1 MKLSEILGNEIVN
14 DIEFLDLKEDSRH
27 VKSGDVFVYDQR
39 ILGGGEKFVDMA
51 RNKGA
56 VAIVTN
62 LNLEGD
68 DVYFLENPFDASYRF
83 AKSIY
88 PKQPATV
95 VGVTG
100 TNGKTSTA
108 WFYNAIVTASGKKAS
123 SIGTLGIYVGD
134 ELLLETGY
142 TSPTPL
148 VLHKHLHEL
157 AEKGVEYC
165 CMEISS
171 HALAMHRTDGVT
183 LKAGAFTNITPDHRD
198 FHGSMESYMAA
209 KQRLFT
215 ECLPEGS
222 GSVVNIQ
229 KPELWPI
236 AAVSKQRDLNLLTVG
251 SANAELVVQ
260 VQEMM
265 PEGMKVLVKFED
277 HKLEAVLP
285 LVGSFQAE
293 NIATAIGLC
302 LQSGLSWNDIEV
314 GLKSIQS
321 VPGRM
326 EVLSAREK
334 PVVVVDYAHT
344 PDALRTAIEA
354 VRPQVK
360 GRLWTVFGCG
370 GDRDKT
376 KRPEMGKIANDLSDY
391 VVVTDDNPRTENA
404 DNIRKDILKMCP
416 NALECGDRAKAIEL
430 AISKASKED
439 TILLA
444 GKGHESGQYVKG
456 EVIKFDDRDQARQ
469 ILGK

>member
-1 MKLSEILGNEIVN
+1 MKLSEILGKPVES
-14 DIEFLDLKEDSRH
+14 DLDFKGLKEDSRL
-27 VKSGDVFVYDQR
+27 VETGDVFVYDQR
-39 ILGGGEKFVDMA
+39 IVDGGEKFVNMA
-51 RNKGA
+51 REKGA

-62 LNLEGD
+62 LDIEGE
-68 DVYFLENPFDASYRF
+68 DVHFLENPFDASCRY
-83 AKSIY
+83 AKSVY
-88 PKQPATV
+88 PNQPPCV

-108 WFYNAIVTASGKKAS
+108 WFYNAIVTGAGEKAA
-123 SIGTLGIYVGD
+123 SIGTLGVYVGD
-134 ELLLETGY
+134 TLLLETGY

-148 VLHKHLHEL
+148 VLHQHLHEL
-157 AEKGVEYC
+157 AEKGVQYC

-171 HALAMHRTDGVT
+171 HALAMHRADGVL

-198 FHGSMESYMAA
+198 FHGSMEAYMAA

-215 ECLPEGS
+215 ECLPEGA
-222 GSVVNIQ
+222 GAIVNIQ

-236 AAVSKQRDLNLLTVG
+236 AAVSKQRNLKLVTVG

-265 PEGMKVLVKFED
+265 PEGMKVLIKYESYRI
-277 HKLEAVLP
+277 ETVLP

-302 LQSGLSWNDIEV
+302 LQSGLSWGQVEQ

-326 EVLSAREK
+326 EVITAK
-334 PVVVVDYAHT
+334 GQPVVVVDYAHT
-344 PDALRTAIEA
+344 PDALKTAIEA
-354 VRPQVK
+354 VRPQVQ

-376 KRPEMGKIANDLSDY
+376 KRPEMGKIANDLSDF

-404 DNIRKDILKMCP
+404 GSIRKDILKMCP

-430 AISKASKED
+430 AVSKASKDD

-444 GKGHESGQYVKG
+444 GKGHESGQYVMG
-456 EVIKFDDRDQARQ
+456 EVIKFDDRDQARK